1 MAKLRTFFV
10 FLTLF
15 FTPLLAQKPLE
26 MSIVPGS
33 AKEEPAELVSKDIR
47 DDNGVTTAGLIIFS
61 DLKGLTFQSYNGVV
75 KMNRNPGKDFLFL
88 SPDERVVE
96 VYCFGYTPLKI
107 MLNELGIKL
116 KSGQTWSL
124 KITGDKKLDLIPV
137 NLLIDQEDARIFID
151 GVDKGTTK
159 SHQLSV
165 GKHGIRIEKPGYI
178 TLTDSIDVSQNNSL
192 FSFKLPELDMIGIT
206 INSVPQE
213 AKIFIDE
220 VEKGETNRGLFLYP
234 GKYRLRLSKGGY
246 TDTSMTINV
255 TESAKKEISITLVK
269 NTGLL
274 TYTVQPADAVVLVNK
289 ENVSGKKEVDLTPG
303 TYKVEVSRENYY
315 PFSEVIEVGKNKSL
329 QRAFVLKPKVGT
341 YQFSASPSG
350 SSAVLTQG
358 TNVVKQWSGLTR
370 FKDLM
375 VGTYTLMVTLQ
386 GYDPVTKTVTIREN
400 EVTVDDVVLKKA
412 VFGSIQIKTYPSNAT
427 IGLYQNGKYIKSLTN
442 GVTESNVRPGSY
454 TVKVS
459 NYGYEADEISITVV
473 EGGTATETVSLDA
486 VTYSEPRDSELFG
499 LFFQYSIDSDP
510 KGGSQ
515 WHLGWNAHLDISE
528 DGIFFMEMSQGFF
541 GDKMVKEQP
550 SVRIEQS
557 HSGMSV
563 GIGFALAPTEN
574 SFFELFGKYDA
585 RIQFGGTEKM
595 TYFGTDSEEELADDF
610 YSSMWQYGVILY
622 PSNSFMLK
630 VGLYSQG
637 DLYEEGDSNLGKV
650 IDASGLLVKPVDKRN
665 GVFAEVSILL

>member
-1 MAKLRTFFV
+1 MAKLRTYTV
-10 FLTLF
+10 LLTLVF
-15 FTPLLAQKPLE
+15 STLLAQKPLE

-107 MLNELGIKL
+107 MLNEQGIKL
-116 KSGQTWSL
+116 KSGQTWSI

-151 GVDKGTTK
+151 GADKGTTK

-192 FSFKLPELDMIGIT
+192 FTFKLPELDMIGIT

-246 TDTSMTINV
+246 TDTSLTINV

-315 PFSEVIEVGKNKSL
+315 PFSEVIEIGKNKSL
-329 QRAFVLKPKVGT
+329 QRSFVLKPKVGT
-341 YQFSASPSG
+341 YQFSAAPSG
-350 SSAVLTQG
+350 STAQLTQG
-358 TNVVKQWSGLTR
+358 TTVVKQWSGLTR

-375 VGTYTLMVTLQ
+375 VGTYTLTVTLP

-400 EVTVDDVVLKKA
+400 EVSVDDVVLKKA
-412 VFGSIQIKTYPSNAT
+412 VFGSIKISTYPSNAT
-427 IGLYQNGKYIKSLTN
+427 ISLYQNGTFIKSLTN
-442 GVTESNVRPGSY
+442 GVTENNVRPGSY

-459 NYGYEADEISITVV
+459 NYGYESDEISVKVV
-473 EGGTATETVSLDA
+473 EGGTSTESVSLDA
-486 VTYSEPRDSELFG
+486 VVYTEPREEVMVG
-499 LFFQYSIDSDP
+499 LFAQYSTDSDP

-515 WHLGWNAHLDISE
+515 WHFGWNVLLDMS
-528 DGIFFMEMSQGFF
+528 DDRIFFFEMSNGIF
-541 GDKMVKEQP
+541 GDKLVKEQP
-550 SVRIEQS
+550 KVRIEQS
-557 HSGMSV
+557 HSGMSL
-563 GIGFALAPTEN
+563 GMGFALAPTEN
-574 SFFELFGKYDA
+574 SFVELFGKYDM

-595 TYFGTDSEEELADDF
+595 SFFGTESETELFDDF
-610 YSSMWQYGVILY
+610 YSSRWMYGVNLY
-622 PSNSFMLK
+622 PSNSFQVK
-630 VGLYSQG
+630 IGLFSQG
-637 DLYEEGDSNLGKV
+637 DMYEEGDSNLGKV
-650 IDASGLLVKPVDKRN
+650 TDASGLLVKTVDKRN
-665 GVFAEVSILL
+665 GVFAELSILF